1 MGKKATGG
9 GIGEYIIR
17 IVNERGEQ
25 AGDDL
30 HCLSRTRCPNVG
42 EYVVIRDAMYVV
54 ATIIHH
60 EADPA
65 RTRSA
70 APYTLPVLLVREA
83 ATPGAVSPPTTG
95 TDAPNVLA
103 LDAKRAQLSMRSE
116 ETYYLPATLIA
127 VLVCIGYREQATA
140 FASRSRVAA
149 ELVYLGWTW
158 FADPIAIDSKELWR
172 LSRAA
177 RRSYGAL
184 DLVFDEIAGAGAL
197 ASWDEPSLRASL
209 PPSPP
214 RLALVR

>member
-17 IVNERGEQ
+17 IVNERGQ
-25 AGDDL
+25 QVGDDL
-30 HCLSRTRCPNVG
+30 HCLSRTRCPNLG
-42 EYVVIRDAMYVV
+42 EYMAIRDRMYVV
-54 ATIIHH
+54 STIIHR

-83 ATPGAVSPPTTG
+83 AAPNAAPPAPTG
-95 TDAPNVLA
+95 TDAPNVLS
-103 LDAKRAQLSMRSE
+103 LDSKRAELSLRSGE
-116 ETYYLPATLIA
+116 SYYLPATLTA
-127 VLVCIGYREQATA
+127 VLACIGYREQATA

-158 FADPIAIDSKELWR
+158 FADPIRVDAGELWN

-177 RRSYGAL
+177 RRSYAAL
-184 DLVFDEIAGAGAL
+184 DLTFDEIAAAGAL
-197 ASWDEPSLRASL
+197 GSWDEPSLRAPS
-209 PPSPP
+209 PTSPP